1 MDSRTLERIANGL
14 EVKAGDY
21 LRSLDA
27 RDTIEADINELLRGY
42 EALIVPPATGE
53 APIGFESTG
62 SPVFQAPWTLLGMP
76 GLCLPLLK
84 GPNGLPFG
92 VQLMGRKGDDPH
104 LFRVAKWLEA
114 FVEAAR

>member
-1 MDSRTLERIANGL
+1 
-14 EVKAGDY
+14 
-21 LRSLDA
+21 
-27 RDTIEADINELLRGY
+27 
-42 EALIVPPATGE
+42 
-53 APIGFESTG
+53 
-62 SPVFQAPWTLLGMP
+62 MP